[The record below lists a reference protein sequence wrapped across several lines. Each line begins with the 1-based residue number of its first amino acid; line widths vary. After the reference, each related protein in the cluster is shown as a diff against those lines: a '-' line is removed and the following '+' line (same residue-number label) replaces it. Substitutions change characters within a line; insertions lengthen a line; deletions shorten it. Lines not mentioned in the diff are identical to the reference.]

1 MLGADRQL
9 AHAHAGRLEDRVDYR
24 RADAGRA
31 ELANPARFECA
42 GVQVDFVDEPTATS
56 VSAGRTAGATTAPP
70 GECRARPPSD
80 LGTGLE
86 LPAAV
91 GSGADRDADVRL
103 VDHAGA
109 SLMPSP
115 TIATR
120 LASWETDAFALGSGG
135 TGFVVENTRF
145 VVTVRHADEAL
156 DKVERHRHELHGAFG
171 NDAFGRLA
179 EKAARF
185 FGTPQYIVGQ
195 TVAVA
200 AWVLLNSTQ
209 LHLGF
214 AWDVYPFIALNLLF
228 SLQAAYAAPLILL
241 AQTRQAD
248 RDKMQAERVEKSHS
262 RLEHAA
268 KVETDKILELLQAN
282 TDLTQQDK
290 ELTEQVADL
299 TKQIH
304 ALLTSKNIG

>member
-1 MLGADRQL
+1 MSS
-9 AHAHAGRLEDRVDYR
+9 GR
-24 RADAGRA
+24 
-31 ELANPARFECA
+31 
-42 GVQVDFVDEPTATS
+42 
-56 VSAGRTAGATTAPP
+56 
-70 GECRARPPSD
+70 
-80 LGTGLE
+80 
-86 LPAAV
+86 
-91 GSGADRDADVRL
+91 
-103 VDHAGA
+103 
-109 SLMPSP
+109 
-115 TIATR
+115 
-120 LASWETDAFALGSGG
+120 
-135 TGFVVENTRF
+135 
-145 VVTVRHADEAL
+145 ADEAP
-156 DKVERHRHELHGAFG
+156 DKVERRRHELHGAFG

-195 TVAVA
+195 TVAVG

-248 RDKMQAERVEKSHS
+248 RDKMEAERVEKSHS

-268 KVETDKILELLQAN
+268 KVETDRILELLQAN

-299 TKQIH
+299 MKQIRG
-304 ALLTSKNIG
+304 LLTSEKNTG